1 MKNKYL
7 EKYYSVCYS
16 ILYVQERRFF
26 MEDERKIISVR
37 VNPELHKKLK
47 IIAIQENT
55 TLQDYILKLIEK
67 DMKRYE
73 KNI

>member
-1 MKNKYL
+1 
-7 EKYYSVCYS
+7 
-16 ILYVQERRFF
+16 